1 MAAERFQN
9 DVLDMFYG
17 TLEDDEILPIPLEPA
32 GIYFWQARTDFGD
45 WQHVWKMD
53 APRWGNGDLLDSAEK
68 KSNHNQCCE
77 KWTAVIGHDKGRI
90 CGRRNVKKKRRRGN
104 DIFNNNY
111 MKMKH

>member
-53 APRWGNGDLLDSAEK
+53 APR
-68 KSNHNQCCE
+68 
-77 KWTAVIGHDKGRI
+77 
-90 CGRRNVKKKRRRGN
+90 
-104 DIFNNNY
+104 
-111 MKMKH
+111 